1 MERCTYLE
9 IAGKVYPMRMTLAA
23 EEKIREKYGSIN
35 GMCEKFADENE
46 CITTYLDVMELLIAQ
61 GCAYK
66 NTFEKDLPAPKGSA
80 VENGE
85 YKTLDRNLLSVALGK
100 DDIPRI
106 VDAIAITAGLSKK
119 TEIHAE
125 SDGKSEKK
133 TKSSEK
139 S

>member
-35 GMCEKFADENE
+35 GMCEKFSDERE
-46 CITTYLDVMELLIAQ
+46 CIATYLDVMELLIAQ

-66 NTFEKDLPAPKGSA
+66 NTFEKDLPVPEGSA
-80 VENGE
+80 VKDGE
-85 YKTLDRNLLSVALGK
+85 YKPLGRYQLSVALGK
-100 DDIPRI
+100 EDIPRVI
-106 VDAIAITAGLSKK
+106 DAIAITAGLSKK

-133 TKSSEK
+133 TKSSERK
-139 S
+139 